1 MSGVNKLMFQ
11 VGIEEVERKL
21 SSVRAEYDSFAEKY
35 KDGITIKLKLD
46 EAESLASSLSK
57 IGDPKAPMPYLDEIE
72 RLKKLLGDAKNA
84 IDFLLSLF
92 YIKPQPMICIS
103 FCFSRLQ
110 QTKCIRSGD
119 DLLLLFQN
127 NLAKNIDIKILSFHQ
142 SFELGVQERNGGTV
156 VFTHFEYTVLCL

>member
-1 MSGVNKLMFQ
+1 MFT
-11 VGIEEVERKL
+11 GIDPETIVFYLFSTSNHNGWL
-21 SSVRAEYDSFAEKY
+21 SSAGSGALSFISFLHQTTTGREC
-35 KDGITIKLKLD
+35 
-46 EAESLASSLSK
+46 
-57 IGDPKAPMPYLDEIE
+57 YLF
-72 RLKKLLGDAKNA
+72 L
-84 IDFLLSLF
+84 FYCLLSLF
-92 YIKPQPMICIS
+92 YIKPQPMICIF

-119 DLLLLFQN
+119 DLSLLFQY